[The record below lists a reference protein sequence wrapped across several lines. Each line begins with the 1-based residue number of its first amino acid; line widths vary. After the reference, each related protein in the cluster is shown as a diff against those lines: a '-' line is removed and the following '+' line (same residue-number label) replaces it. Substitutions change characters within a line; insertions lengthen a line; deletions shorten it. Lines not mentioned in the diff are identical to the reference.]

1 MSQIRFPGSQSP
13 SLAPTLVPG
22 LQPAQKTSCEA
33 MTATD
38 MLRKQS
44 SDGLKD
50 VRQIQRKPRTKIS
63 KLKFSP
69 STAMKIIGI
78 QSTAMKNDEETSIGG
93 AIGGPIDG
101 HEEDQAEADMPNV
114 QEDPASQE
122 VPTFPEEG
130 DHGAS
135 SSQVPSS
142 ICPAAHALL
151 RLTSKD
157 CTHSCTP
164 TVDRIFKEQNMPDS
178 G

>member
-1 MSQIRFPGSQSP
+1 MASIYCGVAASSP
-13 SLAPTLVPG
+13 AS
-22 LQPAQKTSCEA
+22 A
-33 MTATD
+33 M
-38 MLRKQS
+38 
-44 SDGLKD
+44 KD
-50 VRQIQRKPRTKIS
+50 VMKKPAPAAPALAMKKIMKKPRTKPS
-63 KLKFSP
+63 KLIGGP
-69 STAMKIIGI
+69 STAMK
-78 QSTAMKNDEETSIGG
+78 KDEETSIGG

-142 ICPAAHALL
+142 IFPAAHALL